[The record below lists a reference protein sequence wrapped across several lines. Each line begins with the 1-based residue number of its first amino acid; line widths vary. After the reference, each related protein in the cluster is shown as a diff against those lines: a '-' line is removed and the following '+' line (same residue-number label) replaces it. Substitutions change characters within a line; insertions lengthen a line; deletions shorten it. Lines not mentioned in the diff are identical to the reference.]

1 MAEISWIKLDI
12 RIFDN
17 RKIKQIRSMP
27 DGNSI
32 LIVWL
37 QLLCLAG
44 NINDQGKIYLTEEVP
59 YTDQMLATAFGENIS
74 LIQLAL
80 KTFQMFNMIDI
91 EDDVIYVLNW
101 EKYQA
106 IEQMEKIR
114 EQNRIR
120 KQRERERK
128 KLLIEECHADVTQCH
143 AIEGDK
149 EEDKD
154 KDINKKNVK
163 KKKAFTPPTFEEVEE
178 YVKSRGNKIN
188 AKKFFDYYEASG
200 WKKADGKPVMN
211 WKQKAI
217 GWEDT
222 QTTQA
227 SQSNKRPD
235 FLMNKPEPTI
245 SQEERKRKQ
254 EEASEWYKQ
263 MEQMMEEEDGN

>member
-32 LIVWL
+32 LMIWL

-44 NINDQGKIYLTEEVP
+44 NINDQGKIYLTEQMP
-59 YTDQMLATAFGENIS
+59 YTDQMLATAFDENIS

-80 KTFQMFNMIDI
+80 KTFQMFDMIDI
-91 EDDVIYVLNW
+91 EDNFIYVLNW

-106 IEQMEKIR
+106 IDKMEKIR
-114 EQNRIR
+114 EQTRNRVHNFR
-120 KQRERERK
+120 EKQK
-128 KLLIEECHADVTQCH
+128 QIECNVTVTQCN

-149 EEDKD
+149 DKEKD
-154 KDINKKNVK
+154 KDIKKSVK
-163 KKKAFTPPTFEEVEE
+163 KKNFTPPTYQEVEE

-200 WKKADGKPVMN
+200 WKKADGKPVLN

-222 QTTQA
+222 QKTNQP
-227 SQSNKRPD
+227 QKNLPD
-235 FLMNKPEPTI
+235 FINPYSKPKEAEPPQI
-245 SQEERKRKQ
+245 SDKFRKMLEEL
-254 EEASEWYKQ
+254 
-263 MEQMMEEEDGN
+263 DD

>member
-114 EQNRIR
+114 EQTRNRVR
-120 KQRERERK
+120 NYREKQKQLERNVT
-128 KLLIEECHADVTQCH
+128 VTQCN

-154 KDINKKNVK
+154 KDIKKNVK

-188 AKKFFDYYEASG
+188 AKKFFDYYEASE

-254 EEASEWYKQ
+254 EEASEWYRQ
-263 MEQMMEEEDGN
+263 MEKMMEEEDGQ